1 MTEQEKD
8 SKLESE
14 IKAEESHQERINVK
28 KEMAML
34 KSGEFDKVMFK
45 ENGEEEEQ
53 PEAQPMSATEAYRKG
68 Q

>member
-45 ENGEEEEQ
+45 ENGEEEE
-53 PEAQPMSATEAYRKG
+53 
-68 Q
+68 